1 MELPEPKPT
10 VVASAYARPA
20 GALLVFAGVVHLL
33 VPRTVTRIAG
43 AGYGLVLDVEFRT
56 SERTP
61 RRVRAIGVG
70 MVAAGA
76 HLLYHGGI
84 VPDWRE

>member
-1 MELPEPKPT
+1 MDLPEPKPT

-20 GALLVFAGVVHLL
+20 GALLVLAGLVHLL
-33 VPRTVTRIAG
+33 APRIATRIVAT
-43 AGYGLVLDVEFRT
+43 GYDLVLDVEFRT
-56 SERTP
+56 GERTP

-84 VPDWRE
+84 VPDWGE